1 MTLLN
6 NGDVLDNIEYDC
18 YINID
23 SPDIEHYMSGE
34 GDEETRAI
42 IMTVLDIHGDP
53 SHSAYD
59 LGSLNT
65 LIESL
70 TLARESLISSDCQES
85 N

>member
-6 NGDVLDNIEYDC
+6 DGDVLDNTQYDW

-23 SPDIEHYMSGE
+23 SPDIEHYVSGE
-34 GDEETRAI
+34 GDDEIRAI
-42 IMTVLDIHGDP
+42 ILTVLDIHGDP

-70 TLARESLISSDCQES
+70 TLARESLLSSDCQES